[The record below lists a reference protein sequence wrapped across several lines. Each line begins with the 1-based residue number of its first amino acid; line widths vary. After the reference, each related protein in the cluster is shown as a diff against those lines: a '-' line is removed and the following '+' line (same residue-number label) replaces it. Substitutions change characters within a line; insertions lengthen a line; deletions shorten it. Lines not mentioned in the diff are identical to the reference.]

1 MNHNRKKRVLLL
13 FFWVSVSCNGQ
24 GPSGLTQYLLPPQKW
39 GISEVKPASHCTVGL
54 FQVETVNGL
63 YETTYE
69 SVFSFIPLVLTF
81 YSLAVTCLTT
91 LHFLVCPWLNLYILF
106 GDRVSTNMQ
115 YCRGLHGIVS
125 DCLSKTQNILFGWEN
140 KTGLK
145 EN

>member
-1 MNHNRKKRVLLL
+1 M
-13 FFWVSVSCNGQ
+13 
-24 GPSGLTQYLLPPQKW
+24 
-39 GISEVKPASHCTVGL
+39 KPASHCTVGL

-81 YSLAVTCLTT
+81 YSLTVTCLTT

-115 YCRGLHGIVS
+115 YCGGLHGIVS
-125 DCLSKTQNILFGWEN
+125 DCLSKTQNILFG
-140 KTGLK
+140 
-145 EN
+145 